1 MKTQKTKTRE
11 KKYGLIQTPIAVHAE
26 LKAYCDKHGFK
37 ISALTANII
46 RKYLKENK

>member
-1 MKTQKTKTRE
+1 MKAVKTKKE

-26 LKAYCDKHGFK
+26 LKEYCDKHGFK